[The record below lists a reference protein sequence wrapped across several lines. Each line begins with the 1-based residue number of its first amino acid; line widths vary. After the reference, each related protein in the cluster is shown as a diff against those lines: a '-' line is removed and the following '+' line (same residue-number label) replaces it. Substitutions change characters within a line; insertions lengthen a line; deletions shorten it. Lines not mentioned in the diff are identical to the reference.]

1 MKPEMPI
8 PELGGVVA
16 SALAE
21 VLATQFKLP
30 VIASDTPSADQSE
43 QCLIGTVKL
52 TGELLSGDVRLEL
65 PEAFVTMITAALHES
80 EVARIADEEI
90 VDMTGELCNMLAGR
104 IAATLAAIGHS
115 SILSVPTVARG
126 RLPEF
131 ENAPRAETS
140 WTNWTCEGH
149 LLKVV
154 VQFGFRSR

>member
-1 MKPEMPI
+1 MPI

-65 PEAFVTMITAALHES
+65 PEAFVAMITAALHES
-80 EVARIADEEI
+80 GGGAYH
-90 VDMTGELCNMLAGR
+90 GR
-104 IAATLAAIGHS
+104 RDCGHDRRA
-115 SILSVPTVARG
+115 LQHVG
-126 RLPEF
+126 RAHRCDPGCKRSLGYF
-131 ENAPRAETS
+131 ERPHS
-140 WTNWTCEGH
+140 
-149 LLKVV
+149 
-154 VQFGFRSR
+154 RSR

>member
-30 VIASDTPSADQSE
+30 VIASDMPNADQSE

-65 PEAFVTMITAALHES
+65 PDAFVAMITAGLHES
-80 EVARIADEEI
+80 EVARITDEEI

-126 RLPEF
+126 RLSEF
-131 ENAPRAETS
+131 ENAPLAETS

>member
-21 VLATQFKLP
+21 VLATQFELP
-30 VIASDTPSADQSE
+30 VIASDRPNADQSE

-65 PEAFVTMITAALHES
+65 PDAFVAMITAALHES
-80 EVARIADEEI
+80 EVARITDEEI

-104 IAATLAAIGHS
+104 IAGTLAAGGCPIF
-115 SILSVPTVARG
+115 LSVPSVARG
-126 RLPEF
+126 HLPGF
-131 ENAPRAETS
+131 ENASRAKTCR
-140 WTNWTCEGH
+140 TNWTCEGH

-154 VQFGFRSR
+154 VQFGTSSK